1 MKAFNQLKRV
11 MNQDRDLKLSMIR
24 REMLTDT
31 IQTGIKAFSY
41 TISGSQ
47 ALKAELCRS
56 VLDVISHLFRVSA
69 SFNSTY
75 KPDEHFNYGK
85 FQPGYSR
92 TRHLMIMAPGYFFMT
107 SGAYH
112 ILSPLFT
119 VISGGVLPSLVL
131 NPWSLSVFAI

>member
-1 MKAFNQLKRV
+1 MKAINQLKRV

-85 FQPGYSR
+85 LHLGYSR
-92 TRHLMIMAPGYFFMT
+92 ARNLTIMAPGYLFMT
-107 SGAYH
+107 SGVYH
-112 ILSPLFT
+112 ILSPLIT
-119 VISGGVLPSLVL
+119 VLSGSALPALVL